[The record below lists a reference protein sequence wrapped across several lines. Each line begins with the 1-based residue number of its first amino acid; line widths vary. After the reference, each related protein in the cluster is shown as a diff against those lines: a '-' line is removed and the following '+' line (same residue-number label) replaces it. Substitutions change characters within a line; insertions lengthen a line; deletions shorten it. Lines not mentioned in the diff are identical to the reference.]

1 MALFEQPVFIQPTHT
16 PHLCQFFGL
25 TRRRWRQDNS
35 QRFWPSRAASADFW
49 ASESNEQR
57 EWTLKKDNKKLDRHG
72 TVAAKACLGLGYKA
86 REKGPWSE
94 L

>member
-25 TRRRWRQDNS
+25 TVQRQQIFGPVS
-35 QRFWPSRAASADFW
+35 PMS
-49 ASESNEQR
+49 SENGL
-57 EWTLKKDNKKLDRHG
+57 LKKDNKKLDRHG